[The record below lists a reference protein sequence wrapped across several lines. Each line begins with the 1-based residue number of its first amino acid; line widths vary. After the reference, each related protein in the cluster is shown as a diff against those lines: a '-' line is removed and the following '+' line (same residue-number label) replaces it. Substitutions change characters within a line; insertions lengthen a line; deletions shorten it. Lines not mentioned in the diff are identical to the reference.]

1 MCMQVRQTLENLEI
15 VLADVSGRQTAVL
28 AILASVTPTEQR
40 AGVRIRSR
48 GRRLCLALPRG
59 QSELDPTL
67 LAALLEI
74 SRPRLAA

>member
-28 AILASVTPTEQR
+28 AILASVTPAEQR

-59 QSELDPTL
+59 QLDPTL

>member
-28 AILASVTPTEQR
+28 AILAGVTPAEQR
-40 AGVRIRSR
+40 ARVRIRSR

-59 QSELDPTL
+59 KPELDSTL
-67 LAALLEI
+67 LAALLEV